1 MPRTRVKICGV
12 TTPDDA
18 RLAAE
23 AGADAVGIVSF
34 AARSGRKVDIYAAME
49 IARAMPPGVPLTG
62 VFVDADAKLIRG
74 FVRLVKVSAVQLHG
88 REPWTRARALAPL
101 PVVKAV
107 GPDLMEMRFGEW
119 LAAPLDNL
127 AGLLLDSGGGTGV
140 ANDWD
145 RVARLLDA
153 LPAQRR
159 TGRRRPPLHLAG
171 GLTPETV
178 GDVVRRFRPHTVD
191 VSSGVEGEIHGR
203 KEADK
208 IAAFIAAVRAADA
221 DADA

>member
-23 AGADAVGIVSF
+23 AGADAVGIVCF

-74 FVRLVKVSAVQLHG
+74 FVRLVKVAAVQLHG
-88 REPWTRARALAPL
+88 DEPWTRARALAPL

-107 GPDLMEMRFGEW
+107 GPDLMEMRFGQW
-119 LAAPLDNL
+119 LESPLDNL

-140 ANDWD
+140 ENDWD
-145 RVARLLDA
+145 RVERLLA
-153 LPAQRR
+153 
-159 TGRRRPPLHLAG
+159 GRRSPRSPPPIHLAG
-171 GLTPETV
+171 GLTPENV
-178 GDVVRRFRPHTVD
+178 GDIVRRFRPHAVD
-191 VSSGVEGEIHGR
+191 VSSGVEGPTHGR
-203 KEADK
+203 KDADK
-208 IAAFIAAVRAADA
+208 VAAFIAAVRDA
-221 DADA
+221 DST